1 MTHPTQTVDPVSR
14 DLNRYLVEQ
23 EQHDIRREHIQATA
37 EQEFNQ
43 LGYREIIEY
52 QDDLHEL
59 ETLFE
64 GVESNNLSKAKA
76 ALNAFIQG
84 VKDAYLENRTRE
96 LEQEEETERVND
108 ERIDLY
114 FMSTES
120 WC

>member
-1 MTHPTQTVDPVSR
+1 MIKQYHNVDPVIR
-14 DLNRYLVEQ
+14 DLNRYLAEQ

-43 LGYREIIEY
+43 LGYIEIIEY
-52 QDDLHEL
+52 QGDYHDL

-64 GVESNNLSKAKA
+64 GVESNNLGKAKA

-96 LEQEEETERVND
+96 LEQEEETGRVND
-108 ERIDLY
+108 ERLDMY
-114 FMSTES
+114 FLHTE

>member
-1 MTHPTQTVDPVSR
+1 MIHERQHVDPVIR
-14 DLNRYLVEQ
+14 DLNRYLADQ
-23 EQHDIRREHIQATA
+23 EQHDIRQEHIHARA

-52 QDDLHEL
+52 QDDFHEL

-64 GVESNNLSKAKA
+64 GVESNNLTKAKA

-84 VKDAYLENRTRE
+84 VKEIYLENRTRE
-96 LEQEEETERVND
+96 LEQEEEAECIND

-114 FMSTES
+114 FMNTES

>member
-1 MTHPTQTVDPVSR
+1 MMRVIPAFDPVLR
-14 DLNRYLVEQ
+14 DLNSYLLEQ

-43 LGYREIIEY
+43 LSYIELIEY
-52 QDDLHEL
+52 QDDFHDL

-96 LEQEEETERVND
+96 LEQEEETERAND

-114 FMSTES
+114 FMNTES